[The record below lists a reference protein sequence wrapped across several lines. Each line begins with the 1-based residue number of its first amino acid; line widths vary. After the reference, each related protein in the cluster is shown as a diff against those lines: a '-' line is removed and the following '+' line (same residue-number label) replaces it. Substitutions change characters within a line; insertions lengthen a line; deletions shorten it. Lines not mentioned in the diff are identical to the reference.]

1 MLKKGYIVFILF
13 FSLFLCACGTPK
25 QKKRTQVELLHL
37 LKKAEKYFKNGQYEI
52 ASQYYEK
59 VMNLF
64 PGTPQA
70 VLARLRIADC
80 KFMQGDYLSA
90 IDLYENFEK
99 FYPANEAIPY
109 VIFQIGNCYYQLVLP
124 YDRDQSFTKK
134 AIENYLRLLEN
145 FPKNPYRVEVK
156 KRIKKLREILA
167 HHEFYVARFYY
178 KMKYYRSAY
187 NRLLY
192 LLNNYPETLYAKK
205 ARKLVYKYYKMALKE
220 TEELREGKKKDFW
233 GEPVP

>member
-1 MLKKGYIVFILF
+1 VGGFCF
-13 FSLFLCACGTPK
+13 NFLLITACGKPK
-25 QKKRTQVELLHL
+25 PSSKKHKHIELLKL
-37 LKKAEKYFKNGQYEI
+37 VKKAENYFKKGQYNL

-70 VLARLRIADC
+70 ILARLRIADC
-80 KFMQGDYLSA
+80 KFMEEDYLSA
-90 IDLYENFEK
+90 AELYEEFEK

-109 VIFQIGNCYYQLVLP
+109 VIFQIGNCYYKLILP
-124 YDRDQSFTKK
+124 YNRDQTYTKK

-145 FPKNPYRVEVK
+145 YPNNPYRVEVK
-156 KRIKKLREILA
+156 KRIKELRELLA
-167 HHEFYVARFYY
+167 HHEFYVAKFYY
-178 KMKYYRSAY
+178 KMKYYRAAY

-192 LLNNYPETLYAKK
+192 LLNNYPETKYAKQAK
-205 ARKLVYKYYKMALKE
+205 KFVYKYYKMALKE
-220 TEELREGKKKDFW
+220 TEKLRKGTKKDFW